1 MYTRLLVL
9 FVAAVTMISCQFSE
23 TMVLNEDGTG
33 RMTIGM
39 DVSEMM
45 AFSGEFAKDSTMVKT
60 DTTVAFRDILI
71 EKKDSIAKLPKAEQ
85 ERLKAMENYNV
96 RVLADPET
104 DLMIMSVF
112 TDFKNV
118 SEAND
123 LMKAFE
129 QGEGLMPSTQD
140 VTSESNNSS
149 ESDLIGVRY
158 SYTDGTFTRDS
169 YIKDEEKHRKQID
182 SLKEAEAFMS
192 GMKYNLKYTF
202 PKRIKSS
209 SIEDATFSLDGKTIE
224 VERTF
229 LAYFKNPDV
238 LDLVVELEE

>member
-45 AFSGEFAKDSTMVKT
+45 AFSNEFAKDSTMVKT

-85 ERLKAMENYNV
+85 ERLMAMENYNV

-104 DLMIMSVF
+104 GLMKMSVF

-202 PKRIKSS
+202 PKRIKLS

>member
-1 MYTRLLVL
+1 
-9 FVAAVTMISCQFSE
+9 
-23 TMVLNEDGTG
+23 
-33 RMTIGM
+33 
-39 DVSEMM
+39 
-45 AFSGEFAKDSTMVKT
+45 
-60 DTTVAFRDILI
+60 
-71 EKKDSIAKLPKAEQ
+71 
-85 ERLKAMENYNV
+85 
-96 RVLADPET
+96 
-104 DLMIMSVF
+104 
-112 TDFKNV
+112 
-118 SEAND
+118 
-123 LMKAFE
+123 MKAFE